1 MENDIKCFNRL
12 YFNMCLT
19 CFQSISAVTKI
30 GIEAPQ
36 HQIWSPSL
44 MLSPFQSSQ
53 VQLALRISASISI
66 TCCCA
71 VLCSYALVKK
81 FQTPVNHFVANLQ
94 FAILISC
101 LAAVF
106 GNAFVHSPLLC
117 IIQGF
122 ILSSFILSAIIWF
135 CSMAFHSYLYLFHYS
150 QIDRFFKY
158 YFAASFGVPPIM
170 AAIPLADEGYSFSD
184 FGLCYPRDDWVY
196 IVYYGPL
203 WLSMVFCIAIYIYIF
218 YKLKRLCSH
227 LPEACLS
234 LQIQD
239 PNSVRTKILMF
250 IHRSCAYVGFYT
262 LYGCIGTANKIVVQ
276 YWQRRFL
283 FELQVAHIL
292 SASLCGALL
301 SALFFKFVIWS
312 SMHERRQKQIEKDSG
327 ESIAEVHVN

>member
-1 MENDIKCFNRL
+1 MSDVFSKHQCRHENWYR
-12 YFNMCLT
+12 
-19 CFQSISAVTKI
+19 S
-30 GIEAPQ
+30 PQ

-218 YKLKRLCSH
+218 YKLKGSAVTSQRHAYHYKSKT
-227 LPEACLS
+227 
-234 LQIQD
+234 QIQFAQKSSCLFTD
-239 PNSVRTKILMF
+239 HAPMSVFTHSTAASVLQT
-250 IHRSCAYVGFYT
+250 RSWCN
-262 LYGCIGTANKIVVQ
+262 IGNA
-276 YWQRRFL
+276 
-283 FELQVAHIL
+283 
-292 SASLCGALL
+292 ASYSNC
-301 SALFFKFVIWS
+301 K
-312 SMHERRQKQIEKDSG
+312 
-327 ESIAEVHVN
+327 